1 MLLKGIP
8 VFAVMTLEPTCL
20 SSLKT
25 LPKSDLHAV
34 VLPNALAG
42 EHCPKGTL
50 HHDVYLHST
59 CVPEFV

>member
-1 MLLKGIP
+1 MLLKEVP

-25 LPKSDLHAV
+25 LPKSNLHAV
-34 VLPNALAG
+34 VLPNALEW

-50 HHDVYLHST
+50 HDGIYLSST
-59 CVPEFV
+59 CGREFL